1 MSTLPRRL
9 RTWYVRLEVPLMLS
23 SLTGGLALWA
33 IVVARATP
41 PPLPDQSLTPHVGAT
56 SCAGSSCHGITATW
70 QRLKDSSVK
79 QTEHIVWRR
88 EDAHARAYDT
98 LLSERSQRIAQ
109 NLGLDTAHT
118 ADQCLD
124 CHADNPP
131 RTEPSFVRSQGVG
144 CEACHG
150 GAREWLSS
158 HVTTNSHAAN
168 LAAGL
173 YPTEAPL
180 ERARLCLS
188 CHLGNADKTVDHR
201 LLGAGHPR
209 LSFELDTFTTI
220 QPAHYVVDADYLQRK
235 GGVSP
240 ARTWAVGQAIAATLR
255 LQTLAHPER
264 GRDGLYPE
272 LSLYDCHACHHPQEA
287 LRFESRESVPSAPGR
302 PRIDDAHILMLRAV
316 ATQVAPEQARQLAA
330 GQRALHAAA
339 DHDWATLQAA
349 ASDLAVTTD
358 TLAQTLADW
367 EPVPATLWATLHGVV
382 RLGAQGEYTDYAA
395 AEQATMAL
403 GALLSG
409 LERTGGIEPAPLAV
423 LSTALEGCYAAT
435 EDETA
440 WSPPAFREALATF
453 AAASDSR

>member
-1 MSTLPRRL
+1 
-9 RTWYVRLEVPLMLS
+9 MLS
-23 SLTGGLALWA
+23 SLPGSFALWA
-33 IVVARATP
+33 TVVAGSSP
-41 PPLPDQSLTPHVGAT
+41 PALPYQSATPHVGST

-70 QRLKDSSVK
+70 QRLEGSNVK

-98 LLSERSQRIAQ
+98 LLSERSLRIAQ
-109 NLGLDTAHT
+109 NLGLDAAHT
-118 ADQCLD
+118 AGVCLD
-124 CHADNPP
+124 CHADNPRSTE
-131 RTEPSFVRSQGVG
+131 RTFVQSQGVG

-150 GAREWLSS
+150 GARDWLST
-158 HVTTNSHAAN
+158 HVTADSHADN

-173 YPTEAPL
+173 FPTEDPV

-188 CHLGNADKTVDHR
+188 CHLGNADKSVGHR
-201 LLGAGHPR
+201 ILGAGHPR
-209 LSFELDTFTTI
+209 LGFELDTFSAI
-220 QPAHYVVDADYLQRK
+220 QPAHYVVDSDYLQRK
-235 GGVSP
+235 GVVRP

-255 LQTLAHPER
+255 LETLAHPER

-287 LRFESRESVPSAPGR
+287 LRFESRASVPTAPGR
-302 PRIDDAHILMLRAV
+302 PRFDDAHLLMLRAV
-316 ATQVAPEQARQLAA
+316 ASQVAPEQARQLAA
-330 GQRALHAAA
+330 GQIALHAAS
-339 DHDWATLQAA
+339 DHDWATLHAA
-349 ASDLAVTTD
+349 AADLAVTTQALAR
-358 TLAQTLADW
+358 TLAAWSPTP
-367 EPVPATLWATLHGVV
+367 EVLWATLHAVV

-409 LERTGGIEPAPLAV
+409 LERTHGIEPAPLSA

-435 EDETA
+435 EDEAA

-453 AAASDSR
+453 AAASESR